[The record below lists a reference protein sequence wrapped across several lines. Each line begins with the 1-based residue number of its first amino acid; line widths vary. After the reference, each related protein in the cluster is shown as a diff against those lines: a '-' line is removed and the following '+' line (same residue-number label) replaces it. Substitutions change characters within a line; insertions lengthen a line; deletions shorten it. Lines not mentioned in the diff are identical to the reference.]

1 VVLSTYQY
9 NNNPIE
15 RCGIAELHWDGTLFN
30 SAMVIMAINALYFQY
45 QRRIMMRK
53 ITINPPTENTLSSEV
68 NFLDLDHLAQV
79 EISSE
84 CEEHPIESA
93 LVADS
98 ESESG
103 WQAACSGEQSIRL
116 VFDQPQTI
124 KYIYLRFDE
133 QEHSRTQ
140 EFVLLWR
147 MDNEDSFRE
156 ILRQQYHFSP
166 PLTTRENEEYTVD
179 LKQLKVLELKIIP
192 DISGGGACA
201 KLTRLRL
208 AAN

>member
-1 VVLSTYQY
+1 
-9 NNNPIE
+9 
-15 RCGIAELHWDGTLFN
+15 
-30 SAMVIMAINALYFQY
+30 
-45 QRRIMMRK
+45 MRK
-53 ITINPPTENTLSSEV
+53 ITINPLKDNVLSSDL
-68 NFLDLDHLAQV
+68 NFLDLELLAQA

-84 CEEHPIESA
+84 CQEYPIESA

-98 ESESG
+98 ESG
-103 WQAACSGEQSIRL
+103 WRAAGSGEQTIRL

-124 KYIYLRFDE
+124 KHIYLRFDE
-133 QEHSRTQ
+133 QEESRTQ

-166 PLTTRENEEYTVD
+166 PLTTRENEEFTVD
-179 LKQLKVLELKIIP
+179 LKQLKALELRIIP
-192 DISGGGACA
+192 DISGGKACA
-201 KLTRLRL
+201 KLAQLRL